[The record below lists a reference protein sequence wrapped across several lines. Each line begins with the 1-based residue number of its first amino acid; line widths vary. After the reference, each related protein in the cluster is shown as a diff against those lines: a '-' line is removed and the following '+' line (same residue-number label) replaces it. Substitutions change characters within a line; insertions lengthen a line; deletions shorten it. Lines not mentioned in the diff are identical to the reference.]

1 MNKSIQKK
9 ISSLSNAT
17 FFSVGTAKDAFDFHS
32 KNTKMLQ
39 TLRKEDFT
47 AKRMESEITKK
58 EERSMYSFKLIA
70 WSFNTYVLI
79 LESSKSLSTDR

>member
-17 FFSVGTAKDAFDFHS
+17 FFSMGTAKDAFDFHS

-39 TLRKEDFT
+39 TLRKEDFKV
-47 AKRMESEITKK
+47 KRTESEVIKN
-58 EERSMYSFKLIA
+58 EERSTLALI
-70 WSFNTYVLI
+70 
-79 LESSKSLSTDR
+79 